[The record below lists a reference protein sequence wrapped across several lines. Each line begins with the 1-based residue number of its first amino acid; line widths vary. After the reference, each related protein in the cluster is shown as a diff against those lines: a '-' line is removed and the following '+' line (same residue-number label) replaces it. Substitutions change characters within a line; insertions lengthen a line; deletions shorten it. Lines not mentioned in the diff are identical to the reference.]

1 MKVNGVFS
9 HFVLSRL
16 QSQRLECV
24 AKPAPE
30 VTLLT
35 AAQRTSEGNW
45 TYDLKMAYRSN
56 IFAIASHWQLQNQQ
70 GESGAATDRVL
81 SISNKLSMQA
91 QLDESTLLKVRTD
104 PIMRDADAVIS
115 VRISPE
121 VEMAVCCG
129 FNIKETDKATPD
141 KRYKDPYMGINFDI

>member
-1 MKVNGVFS
+1 MFS
-9 HFVLSRL
+9 HFVMSRF

-35 AAQRTSEGNW
+35 AAQRTSEGDW
-45 TYDLKMAYRSN
+45 TYDLKMSYRSSN
-56 IFAIASHWQLQNQQ
+56 TFAIASHWQLQNQQ
-70 GESGAATDRVL
+70 GESGKATDRVN

-115 VRISPE
+115 VRMSPE

-129 FNIKETDKATPD
+129 FNIKETDKAT
-141 KRYKDPYMGINFDI
+141 